1 MTLGPAVSNRRA
13 KIEAAAST
21 GRGGVNKIVLA
32 TVVALVAIVGTVTGV
47 ILTSKSSTPSAS
59 GGTATPKHLLEGTR
73 AINAHPEVTPRAG
86 APLVEVFEDFQC
98 SHCHEFESAVGATFK
113 ELGESGQARVGYH
126 VMAFIDEQAKN
137 TASQRA
143 AAGAVCAAEQGTFQ
157 AFHDGVFSAPAAD
170 PGKGWSDAELEGIAG
185 ASGLSGEALSAWR
198 SCVADGR
205 FTAYIEDR
213 TTTPWKDAKIEGTPS
228 VRINGQLVDVRV
240 LATPELL
247 RAAVAAAATS
257 SK

>member
-1 MTLGPAVSNRRA
+1 
-13 KIEAAAST
+13 
-21 GRGGVNKIVLA
+21 
-32 TVVALVAIVGTVTGV
+32 
-47 ILTSKSSTPSAS
+47 
-59 GGTATPKHLLEGTR
+59 
-73 AINAHPEVTPRAG
+73 
-86 APLVEVFEDFQC
+86 
-98 SHCHEFESAVGATFK
+98 
-113 ELGESGQARVGYH
+113 
-126 VMAFIDEQAKN
+126 MAFIDEQAKN

-143 AAGAVCAAEQGTFQ
+143 AAGAVCAAEQGTFH
-157 AFHDGVFSAPAAD
+157 AFHDGVFSTPAAD

-213 TTTPWKDAKIEGTPS
+213 TTTPWKDPKIEGTPS

-247 RAAVAAAATS
+247 RAAVAAATTS